1 MQVATL
7 YVVERTRSVRK
18 GMRRGASHDNE
29 LSAQTD
35 AELQH
40 GVETIVRHA
49 PAWECRSRRSASH
62 DNELSA
68 QTDAVLQHDS

>member
-7 YVVERTRSVRK
+7 YVVERTRSVRN

-49 PAWECRSRRSASH
+49 PAWECRSRRFTS
-62 DNELSA
+62 
-68 QTDAVLQHDS
+68 